1 MSLQDSFYGR
11 IKLPFLRSSRCDE
24 IKRDKKDHEIIAF
37 RKGSGE
43 NLQIF
48 AQQYYANIRNSA
60 ETEI

>member
-48 AQQYYANIRNSA
+48 A
-60 ETEI
+60 